1 MAIDSE
7 SVAYIPPKV
16 GTNEKAAAIVQVA
29 TKDYVV
35 IFVVHEWL
43 ALYDSFKAFLESDVE
58 KVALNIS
65 HDTAAI
71 NAKFPEIRLEAKT
84 HEEKQAHRRETREA
98 DNERRRKRRREE
110 RERKARPPDG
120 GAALDADADRDAGAA
135 PN

>member
-58 KVALNIS
+58 KVALNINVVGKS
-65 HDTAAI
+65 KTSNNI
-71 NAKFPEIRLEAKT
+71 NKYGSIFEAMFFSSQKVFYII
-84 HEEKQAHRRETREA
+84 HE
-98 DNERRRKRRREE
+98 
-110 RERKARPPDG
+110 
-120 GAALDADADRDAGAA
+120 
-135 PN
+135 